1 MDQNQTIRPEDAS
14 SDQVPERTA
23 RSGGQIALSV
33 LRVIGKILAW
43 LFLILFTLCVIGVLT
58 AGIFGKI
65 FMTYID
71 TTLIPSL
78 GEISYEEMSMS
89 LASTIYAQDGEG
101 NWVPVR
107 SLFDNG
113 EETGGGNRELIEYE
127 DVPKHL
133 IDALVAIED
142 KRFWDHQGVDWIG
155 TAASIRDTLLYG
167 NTRGGSTITQQVL
180 RNITED
186 TEVTVKRKFREIFRA
201 LEFEK
206 VTRKEDI
213 LTEYLNRVYF
223 GAGCFGIQT
232 AAKTYFGKDVSE
244 LDLAESAAIVGITNN
259 PSLYDPFRDV
269 TFESGKT
276 PRDFN
281 KWRQG
286 VILDAML
293 EQGYIDEAAC
303 AAAKAETLLFTDTPE
318 YKALHGEPDPE
329 PADGEAGGEAVD
341 TSNIYSW
348 YEDAAINEAAAL
360 LAEVRGISIK
370 EATKNLY
377 RAGYHIYLAQDLSIQ
392 EKIDNIY
399 QDPSNFNYPSAT
411 GASLDSAVTVL
422 DPYTGEVKAM
432 AGGVGTK
439 TVNRGLNLA
448 TVRRQPGSAIKP
460 VSIYA
465 PAIEYDYI
473 SPASV
478 FDDYP
483 LRLNDS
489 GTGGFPR
496 NAPSRYR
503 GNVTV
508 TTGVQVSIN
517 TVASRV
523 LEKMGYSTSFE
534 FMENNLG
541 FDLDTSDI
549 ALSPLAMGGLTYGV
563 STVEMAAA
571 YASFM
576 NKGVYNT
583 PRTVLRI
590 ESNDHSEVIVDNSIQ
605 SRAAMKETTAYL
617 MNKLLRNVITSGT
630 GQKANISGIT
640 LFGKTGTT
648 NDAKDLYFAGYSGYY
663 SVALWTGYAEKPE
676 KISYN
681 DTAPSVK
688 IWRQVM
694 ETLHEGLED
703 IPMPERPDGITTVTV
718 CADCGLRPNE
728 NGLCSADYRGSRLVT
743 AEVQASAVPRDY
755 CTCHVEVQIC
765 TDPET
770 GEVHLA
776 GEYCPEDTVSTRV
789 MLAGRTYIGIPD
801 GSGVEGSFRS
811 IIGAEDDN
819 AHATYLS
826 TKGPCPIH
834 DENFTPEPDL
844 PGEEGDD
851 GEPPQ
856 PGDPDYQWPVGP
868 FNPDDVLPQQ
878 PGGDDPNGG
887 QQDPGQQVPSEP
899 ADPSGPVDPVAPDP
913 DGGEPG
919 TDPNAQ
925 EPAEPLLPEEPELPQ
940 G

>member
-1 MDQNQTIRPEDAS
+1 MSPDQAAAPRGN
-14 SDQVPERTA
+14 TA
-23 RSGGQIALSV
+23 LAV
-33 LRVIGKILAW
+33 LRVTGRIIGWI
-43 LFLILFTLCVIGVLT
+43 FLILFTLCVIGVLT
-58 AGIFGKI
+58 VGIFGKI

-71 TTLIPSL
+71 TTLVPSL
-78 GEISYEEMSMS
+78 GEISYEEMTMS

-101 NWVPVR
+101 NWVPVQT
-107 SLFDNG
+107 LFDNG
-113 EETGGGNRELIEYE
+113 EETRGGNRELIEYE

-133 IDALVAIED
+133 IQALVAIED

-155 TAASIRDTLLYG
+155 TIASIRDTLLNG

-180 RNITED
+180 RDITQD

-213 LTEYLNRVYF
+213 ITEYLNRVYF

-259 PSLYDPFRDV
+259 PSLYDPFRNAEFVQKDGSV
-269 TFESGKT
+269 KT

-281 KWRQG
+281 KKRQET
-286 VILDAML
+286 ILDEML
-293 EQGYIDEAAC
+293 KQEIIDEATC
-303 AAAKAETLLFTDTPE
+303 EAAKAEKLLFTDTPE

-329 PADGEAGGEAVD
+329 PAEGEEGEETVD

-348 YEDAAINEAAAL
+348 YTDAAINDAARMI
-360 LAEVRGISIK
+360 AEVRGISEQ

-377 RAGYHIYLAQDLSIQ
+377 RAGYHIYLAQDLSVQ
-392 EKIDNIY
+392 EIIDDIY
-399 QDPSNFNYPSAT
+399 TDPSNFDFPSKT
-411 GASLDSAVTVL
+411 GASLDSAITVI
-422 DPYTGEVKAM
+422 DPYTGDVKAM
-432 AGGVGTK
+432 AGGVGVK

-448 TVRRQPGSAIKP
+448 TARRQPGSAIKP
-460 VSIYA
+460 VSVYA

-478 FDDYP
+478 IDDYP
-483 LRLNDS
+483 LRMNDS

-496 NAPSRYR
+496 NAPQRYR

-523 LEKMGYSTSFE
+523 MEKMGYSTSFE

-541 FDLDTSDI
+541 FDLDTNDI
-549 ALSPLAMGGLTYGV
+549 GLSPLAMGGLTYGV
-563 STVEMAAA
+563 TTQEMAAA
-571 YASFM
+571 YASFI

-590 ESNDHSEVIVDNSIQ
+590 ESNDHSEVIVDNTVQ
-605 SRAAMKETTAYL
+605 SRVAMKETTAYL

-630 GQKANISGIT
+630 GSAANLSGIT

-663 SVALWTGYAEKPE
+663 SVALWTGYAQTPE

-681 DTAPSVK
+681 GTAPSVR
-688 IWRQVM
+688 IWAKVM
-694 ETLHEGLED
+694 ERLHEGLED
-703 IPMPERPDGITTVTV
+703 IPMPERPDGITSVTV
-718 CADCGLRPNE
+718 CADCGLRPSD
-728 NGLCSADYRGSRLVT
+728 LCSADYRGSRLVS
-743 AEVQASAVPRDY
+743 AEIQASAVSSET

-776 GEYCPEDTVSTRV
+776 GEYCPEDTVTTRV
-789 MLAGRTYIGIPD
+789 MLAGRTYVGIPD
-801 GSGVEGSFRS
+801 GSGEEGAFSS
-811 IIGAEDDN
+811 IINAEDDN
-819 AHATYLS
+819 AHLTYLKM
-826 TKGPCPIH
+826 KGPCPIH
-834 DENFTPEPDL
+834 DENFVPEPDL
-844 PGEEGDD
+844 PGEGEE
-851 GEPPQ
+851 GEPL

-868 FNPDDVLPQQ
+868 FDPDSVLPQQ
-878 PGGDDPNGG
+878 PGENDPGDD
-887 QQDPGQQVPSEP
+887 DPGQQTPAEP
-899 ADPSGPVDPVAPDP
+899 TEPVEPTEPDEPGQDDDETAADP
-913 DGGEPG
+913 
-919 TDPNAQ
+919 TAQ
-925 EPAEPLLPEEPELPQ
+925 EPEEPLLPEEPA